1 MTKYKYFIAAFSAFF
16 IWGFFS
22 LALKPIQNYAS
33 LDILFYRLFGSVLLL
48 SFVNLTF
55 RRSIIAKNW
64 HLFTSNPSQKK
75 PKIIFQ
81 IVLGGLILI
90 LNWFVFIFVVNHIGI
105 KTASFAYLICP
116 ILTTVLAFF
125 ILKEKLNSWQW
136 TAVLIS
142 IISCAILSFHDISNL
157 VYSLIV
163 ASTYAFYLIS
173 QRKNYGFDKL
183 VSLNI
188 QLLIATVVVLPFYP
202 SFSGAIPTEALFYF
216 YIIIIVIFFTI
227 TPLFLNL
234 YALQGLSSAT
244 VGILIYINPILNF
257 IIAVFY
263 YHEQVTSVQ
272 MFSYFLILIS
282 IVVFNKKLLFN
293 TKNSPSA

>member
-64 HLFTSNPSQKK
+64 YLFTSNPSQKK

-136 TAVLIS
+136 TAVFIS

>member
-48 SFVNLTF
+48 SIVNLLF
-55 RRSIIAKNW
+55 RRSIIVKNW
-64 HLFTSNPSQKK
+64 QLFNSNSPIKK
-75 PKIIFQ
+75 PKIVLQ
-81 IVLGGLILI
+81 IVLGGFILI
-90 LNWFVFIFVVNHIGI
+90 LNWFVFIFVVNHIGV

-136 TAVLIS
+136 AGVFIS

-157 VYSLIV
+157 IYSLIV

-183 VSLNI
+183 ISLNI
-188 QLLIATVVVLPFYP
+188 QLLIATIVVLPFYP
-202 SFSGAIPTEALFYF
+202 SFSGAIPTDGLFYF
-216 YIIIIVIFFTI
+216 YIFIIVIMFTI
-227 TPLFLNL
+227 VPLFLNL

-257 IIAVFY
+257 VMALFY
-263 YHEQVTSVQ
+263 YHEKVTTLQ
-272 MFSYFLILIS
+272 IISYSLILIS

-293 TKNSPSA
+293 TNNSSIQ

>member
-1 MTKYKYFIAAFSAFF
+1 MLKYKYFIAAFSAFF

-22 LALKPIQNYAS
+22 FALKPIQNYAS
-33 LDILFYRLFGSVLLL
+33 LDILFYRLFGSVLIL
-48 SFVNLTF
+48 SFINVSF

-64 HLFTSNPSQKK
+64 YLFKSNPPEKK

-90 LNWFVFIFVVNHIGI
+90 LNWFIFIFVVNHIGL

-136 TAVLIS
+136 TAVFIS

-157 VYSLIV
+157 FYSLIV

-173 QRKNYGFDKL
+173 QRKNYGFDTL

-188 QLLIATVVVLPFYP
+188 QLLIATIVVLPFYP
-202 SFSGAIPTEALFYF
+202 SFSGSIPTEGLFYF

-257 IIAVFY
+257 LIALFY
-263 YHEQVTSVQ
+263 YHEKVTMLQ
-272 MFSYFLILIS
+272 LLSYILILIS

-293 TKNSPSA
+293 AKNSPSV